1 MHSVARFEYTP
12 ARFVTVVVTSLSIS
26 VTGSRAESTLIHLY
40 IVSSDPC
47 YLWCSPLPFGA
58 PVPVTPLM
66 KSMTQ
71 YQLQMGT
78 NEVVLSN
85 LVPDTDY
92 TVYCYAETLGS
103 PGVAMTTPVEETR
116 IDISTTT
123 RTA

>member
-1 MHSVARFEYTP
+1 
-12 ARFVTVVVTSLSIS
+12 
-26 VTGSRAESTLIHLY
+26 
-40 IVSSDPC
+40 
-47 YLWCSPLPFGA
+47 
-58 PVPVTPLM
+58 M